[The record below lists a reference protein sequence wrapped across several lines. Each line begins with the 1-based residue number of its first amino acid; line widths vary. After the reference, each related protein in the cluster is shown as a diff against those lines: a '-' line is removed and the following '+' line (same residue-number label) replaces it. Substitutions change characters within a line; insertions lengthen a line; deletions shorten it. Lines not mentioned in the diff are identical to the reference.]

1 MLREPDDEVN
11 LLSNRVIGI
20 AIDIH
25 RALGPGYIESVYENA
40 LCKEFDLQG
49 IPFVNQHPVEVIY
62 KGSMVGEGRLDFLVD
77 RKLILE
83 IKAVGSL
90 APVHFTQLRS
100 YLKATG
106 LDLGLLINFN
116 ETRLGDGIRRVV
128 FTSRSSE

>member
-1 MLREPDDEVN
+1 MLREPGDEVN

-20 AIDIH
+20 AIDVH

-49 IPFVNQHPVEVIY
+49 IPFVNQHPIEVIY
-62 KGSMVGEGRLDFLVD
+62 KGSMVGEGRLDFLIGG
-77 RKLILE
+77 KLILE

-116 ETRLGDGIRRVV
+116 ETRLCDGIRRVV
-128 FTSRSSE
+128 FTSKSTE